1 MPARGLNGKDVSGM
15 AEDTN
20 STADAGDNTGNAGDG
35 FKAPASQAELDRIV
49 QSRLERERAKFAD
62 YDELKARAEKV
73 SELEESSKSE
83 LQKAQER
90 AEAAERAL
98 SEVQSKAVRAEVAA
112 AKGVPVELLTGDSK
126 ESLEAS
132 ADAIL
137 AFRDQTA
144 RKGNYAPSEGR
155 STTDSVNTELR
166 DFTRRLFANND

>member
-1 MPARGLNGKDVSGM
+1 MS
-15 AEDTN
+15 EDAKN
-20 STADAGDNTGNAGDG
+20 TANAGDNTGNASEG
-35 FKAPASQAELDRIV
+35 FKAPTSQAELDRIV

-62 YDELKARAEKV
+62 YDDLKAKAAEFEKF
-73 SELEESSKSE
+73 EESQKSE

-98 SEVQSKAVRAEVAA
+98 GEVQSKAVRAEVAA

-155 STTDSVNTELR
+155 STTDSVNSELR

>member
-1 MPARGLNGKDVSGM
+1 MPVRGLNGKDVRRMSEE
-15 AEDTN
+15 AN
-20 STADAGDNTGNAGDG
+20 KTADAGDDTGNAGEG

-62 YDELKARAEKV
+62 YDDLKAKAAKV

-98 SEVQSKAVRAEVAA
+98 GEVQSKAVRAEVAA
-112 AKGVPVELLTGDSK
+112 VKGVPVELLTGDSK

-137 AFRDQTA
+137 AFRDQAA
-144 RKGNYAPSEGR
+144 RKGNYVPSEGR
-155 STTDSVNTELR
+155 LTTDSVDAETR
-166 DFTRRLFANND
+166 DFTRRLFANNN

>member
-1 MPARGLNGKDVSGM
+1 MPEN
-15 AEDTN
+15 ENPT
-20 STADAGDNTGNAGDG
+20 TE
-35 FKAPASQAELDRIV
+35 APAQEPAAKEPEGQETDWKAAARKWE
-49 QSRLERERAKFAD
+49 QRAKD
-62 YDELKARAEKV
+62 SHKRVQELEPFEAKAR
-73 SELEESSKSE
+73 ELEESSKSE

-98 SEVQSKAVRAEVAA
+98 AEVQSKAVRAEVAA